1 MAVELSDLTKDIEKA
16 NAVIKTLDLETE
28 DQEGN
33 NKGLISNL
41 KKSIQS
47 DEEAVKALTRKA
59 AILNLI
65 SQSWWLYSILFHYA

>member
-1 MAVELSDLTKDIEKA
+1 MAVELSDLNKDIEKA
-16 NAVIKTLDLETE
+16 NAVIKTLDIETQ
-28 DQEGN
+28 DQEGS
-33 NKGLISNL
+33 NKGLIANL

-65 SQSWWLYSILFHYA
+65 SQS

>member
-16 NAVIKTLDLETE
+16 NAVIKTLDIETE
-28 DQEGN
+28 DQEGS
-33 NKGLISNL
+33 NKGLIANL

-65 SQSWWLYSILFHYA
+65 SQS

>member
-16 NAVIKTLDLETE
+16 NAVIKTLDIETQ
-28 DQEGN
+28 DQEGS
-33 NKGLISNL
+33 NKGLIANL

-65 SQSWWLYSILFHYA
+65 SQS

>member
-1 MAVELSDLTKDIEKA
+1 MAVELSDLNKDIEKA
-16 NAVIKTLDLETE
+16 NAVIKTLDIETE
-28 DQEGN
+28 DQEGS
-33 NKGLISNL
+33 NKGLIANL

-65 SQSWWLYSILFHYA
+65 SQS

>member
-65 SQSWWLYSILFHYA
+65 SQS

>member
-16 NAVIKTLDLETE
+16 NAIIKTLDLETE

-65 SQSWWLYSILFHYA
+65 SQS